1 MAAAA
6 MDVQA
11 VLVMEIT
18 LAATENDPWAVLPT
32 MRLTTIMDAW
42 MNMSEPNSHTIAHT
56 PSPLILLRRLRS

>member
-32 MRLTTIMDAW
+32 MRLTTIMDA
-42 MNMSEPNSHTIAHT
+42 
-56 PSPLILLRRLRS
+56 